1 MPWGNWVALGCKNVP
16 ALETSVYRVYNYY
29 YYKQNLEDRQIIV
42 LIDNQKIYNYNKN
55 TAYYLQKITVN
66 NGWQIDGGSYD
77 NVDNYPKV
85 IDAYDTVSVGRI
97 GNTALGNG
105 DNGFSWH
112 CTTSRKAAQIFNYND
127 DGTLPLI
134 QESTQWITG
143 LGSYY
148 ATPERDWIARD
159 VRGFFPTIGKKN
171 PYPKVQRYNGSS
183 WQKGYLQMYN
193 GNKLVK
199 AVNIKVYDGKQ
210 WKNAVK

>member
-1 MPWGNWVALGCKNVP
+1 MPWGNWVNVGWKAVP
-16 ALETSVYRVYNYY
+16 ALETSVYRVSNYY
-29 YYKQNLEDRQIIV
+29 YYKQNIEDRQIIV
-42 LIDNQKIYNYNKN
+42 LIDNQQIYNYKRN

-66 NGWQIDGGSYD
+66 NGWQLDGGSHD
-77 NVDNYPKV
+77 NVDNYPNAW
-85 IDAYDTVSVGRI
+85 DGYDTVSVGRI

-105 DNGFSWH
+105 DDGFSWH
-112 CTTSRKAAQIFNYND
+112 GTSRKVAQIFNYND

-134 QESTQWITG
+134 QESSQWITG

-159 VRGFFPTIGKKN
+159 VRGFFPTIEPKAK
-171 PYPKVQRYNGSS
+171 YPKLYRYNGES

-193 GNKLVK
+193 GSKLVK
-199 AVNIKVYDGKQ
+199 AKNIKVYDGKQ